1 MQLGE
6 AIRANSFPEEED
18 ENEDDESWVAKVA
31 RCVPRQ
37 QTLKKG
43 LCVLLMTDG
52 WAQYMYPHTAAFIL
66 RHGAHY

>member
-43 LCVLLMTDG
+43 L
-52 WAQYMYPHTAAFIL
+52 
-66 RHGAHY
+66 